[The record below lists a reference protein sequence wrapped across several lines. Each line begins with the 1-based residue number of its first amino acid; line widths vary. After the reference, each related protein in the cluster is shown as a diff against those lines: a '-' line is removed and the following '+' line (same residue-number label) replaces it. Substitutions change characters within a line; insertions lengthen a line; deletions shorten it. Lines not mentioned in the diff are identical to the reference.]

1 MARPRE
7 RGAVMPRGPLFC
19 SRPKALLTSLP
30 KALVATLMPALLA
43 YIAIAPGTL
52 HAADLTVLEEG
63 SSAHFTGLGNEALM
77 EGRYEIAVSL
87 YSKALAQDDDY
98 ITARFNMGLAWQRLG
113 DVGKARAAYEAV
125 LAKQGNHSP
134 SLANLAW
141 LEWQLR
147 DYDAAA
153 VHYSEASRHAATRPR
168 EQADYLYALGAVR
181 DAQGR
186 SLDARRAYEQALA
199 ADPQHVAAHFNLGT
213 LMLGPLAGT
222 PSALAVARENLEQ
235 AVALES
241 GRVDAWLN
249 LSLCREQQGDAPGAE
264 TALDRAVAVA
274 AGDDLPRALWRRAR
288 WYERQVPARR
298 IAMRTD
304 LEACLAQAPDFP
316 DANGKLGAY
325 LFAIGDYDR
334 AIIHLDREVA
344 EANDQR
350 TPADLEAHFLL
361 AEIYSEHR
369 PDAGK
374 ALLHA
379 AAAHQTDEDPR
390 LRELHRRVDRLLE
403 PRTPTDSPP
412 SPKDS

>member
-7 RGAVMPRGPLFC
+7 RGAVMRRGSLF
-19 SRPKALLTSLP
+19 ALLT
-30 KALVATLMPALLA
+30 ALLTA
-43 YIAIAPGTL
+43 LACAPCTL
-52 HAADLTVLEEG
+52 TAADLTVLEEG
-63 SSAHFTGLGNEALM
+63 SPAHFTGLGNEALM

-87 YSKALAQDDDY
+87 YNKALAQDDDY
-98 ITARFNMGLAWQRLG
+98 VTARFNMGLAWQRLG
-113 DVGKARAAYEAV
+113 EVGKARAAYEAV
-125 LAKQGNHSP
+125 LAKQGNHAP

-141 LEWQLR
+141 LEWQHR

-199 ADPQHVAAHFNLGT
+199 ADPQHVAARFNLGT
-213 LMLGPLAGT
+213 LLLGPLAGT

-241 GRVDAWLN
+241 TRVDAWLN
-249 LSLCREQQGDAPGAE
+249 LSLCREQQDDATGAE
-264 TALDRAVAVA
+264 TALDRAIAVA
-274 AGDDLPRALWRRAR
+274 TGDDLPRALWRRAR

-334 AIIHLDREVA
+334 AINHLDREVTK
-344 EANDQR
+344 ANDQR
-350 TPADLEAHFLL
+350 TAGDREAHFLL

-379 AAAHQTDEDPR
+379 AAAHHTDEDPR

-403 PRTPTDSPP
+403 PRTPADHPVSNN
-412 SPKDS
+412 KDN